1 MPEGSLPPMLQ
12 TELDRYEA
20 KKNGK
25 ASIPAAPEV
34 SWGEIS
40 RTLENN
46 TDFRKLYKHLNEAH
60 GLKGAENTTAYL
72 KALLID
78 QFGWIPKRANSLE
91 TMGLVRLSYPAL
103 KTAKCPE
110 ELLTIGCK
118 DSDWQDFL
126 KICLDYVIR
135 GGRHYMVSGE
145 NKLFLTQNTYMT
157 EIYPKDSDK
166 RIKGNPVNKWPV
178 VNQTIGEKVRDDQHR
193 LVLLLCAT
201 LGYNNAD
208 DFNKEKVAIVN
219 SILSKAWGYLT
230 SNVLELVDNEGKGY
244 MLDLIGDKVKLQLMD
259 TGYLCP
265 VDNVVVDVTFCGY
278 SPRMNGYI
286 GKNNFDRF
294 KVETKFDFPYF
305 PFKSSEIKEDKLM
318 DWIEKNLTCLKE
330 HGVYTELHKRV
341 YAQKPIF
348 ISAEHSAQQSREDL
362 DKYEKEFNEGH
373 LNVLSCSTTMEMGV
387 DIGGISEVVMNN
399 VPPKSANYLQRA
411 GRAGRRNESKA
422 LALTFCAPNPIGT
435 NTWRHPE
442 YPITHV
448 TETPMLKL
456 ESRQL
461 IQRHVNALVFADYV
475 YMKGGIRITAN
486 LADFFR
492 STEDLT
498 YYDSFINHIDAV
510 MSGQRTDLDET
521 YKSIVR
527 GTALNNISLV
537 DSAFATKNDIV
548 RVYDLFQAHMDS
560 INKSIKAIEEEGGS
574 SVALRSIQR
583 QMDNFLKTSLLT
595 YLAENSFLPSAGIP
609 TGLVECMLSN
619 GKETNYP
626 TMHLSQAISAY
637 APGKQVVKNEWVYE
651 PAGILMKN
659 MYDDNT
665 VRYIIQNC
673 SRCGY
678 TTINH
683 GSALNDCPKCGGKD
697 TMHGIKNMNIS
708 TEQRFTEVVEPAAFS
723 VAFGSKPT
731 RKINAQ
737 GEMNLIQPVLLEMDP
752 WQGRTSSAK
761 MIVRCS
767 TTKSEILF
775 FNRGR
780 SGYGFAF
787 CPYCGRMVSEAKP
800 NLLDKLLAGHKH
812 LSSGVPCQGGEMN
825 GRNIRRHVLLV
836 GRYQTDFVEVKFYK
850 ADNTL
855 EKDEETLY
863 SLGVILSRK
872 LTELLGVNDGEID
885 FGYDGSNHS
894 IFIYDTALGGAGY
907 STLFREYKDMVL
919 DKAYETLSGC
929 SCERACTKCLIDRKS
944 QWYLNYLNR
953 QKALDWLEM
962 ERKSRIAPK
971 DIADFIQDTSAV
983 TTDFA
988 TEMYQVTRNKNV
1000 SAMKLYVDNDYS
1012 DWHVEDFPYNK
1023 LVDELVLSGI
1033 DVAFVTGRVIDLNN
1047 CSISLKTVLATAMFK
1062 HKFQYVDGVL
1072 PKNLKPLMTVVFEDG
1087 RTKTYFGKNVN
1098 NTLSAFWGNGDIF
1111 YSMSDFKLK
1120 YSDVNLPD
1128 MLQQMANSNGTIMF
1142 DTRILVDCHLN
1153 NLFDKLVEPHNNKWN
1168 RIFSSLKGK
1177 EVTMEYSDRYLSTP
1191 LGCILLAHFIRELQQ
1206 KIGVTIKSICI
1217 TVKSLA
1223 ETSFD
1228 KYNVSINSDYKSN
1241 DARNNFLSDAVSE
1254 LVGINAQII
1263 DSGYIEHERCLTV
1276 KTMDAEL
1283 CIRPD
1288 AGIAHGWVPFGHDFT
1303 DCTDEDFRC
1312 NWDLDI
1318 HLYNKKQKFS
1328 GILYTIS
1335 FENKR

>member
-1 MPEGSLPPMLQ
+1 
-12 TELDRYEA
+12 
-20 KKNGK
+20 
-25 ASIPAAPEV
+25 
-34 SWGEIS
+34 
-40 RTLENN
+40 
-46 TDFRKLYKHLNEAH
+46 
-60 GLKGAENTTAYL
+60 
-72 KALLID
+72 
-78 QFGWIPKRANSLE
+78 
-91 TMGLVRLSYPAL
+91 
-103 KTAKCPE
+103 
-110 ELLTIGCK
+110 
-118 DSDWQDFL
+118 
-126 KICLDYVIR
+126 
-135 GGRHYMVSGE
+135 
-145 NKLFLTQNTYMT
+145 
-157 EIYPKDSDK
+157 
-166 RIKGNPVNKWPV
+166 
-178 VNQTIGEKVRDDQHR
+178 
-193 LVLLLCAT
+193 
-201 LGYNNAD
+201 
-208 DFNKEKVAIVN
+208 
-219 SILSKAWGYLT
+219 
-230 SNVLELVDNEGKGY
+230 
-244 MLDLIGDKVKLQLMD
+244 
-259 TGYLCP
+259 
-265 VDNVVVDVTFCGY
+265 
-278 SPRMNGYI
+278 
-286 GKNNFDRF
+286 
-294 KVETKFDFPYF
+294 
-305 PFKSSEIKEDKLM
+305 
-318 DWIEKNLTCLKE
+318 
-330 HGVYTELHKRV
+330 
-341 YAQKPIF
+341 
-348 ISAEHSAQQSREDL
+348 
-362 DKYEKEFNEGH
+362 
-373 LNVLSCSTTMEMGV
+373 
-387 DIGGISEVVMNN
+387 
-399 VPPKSANYLQRA
+399 SANYLQRA

-1033 DVAFVTGRVIDLNN
+1033 D
-1047 CSISLKTVLATAMFK
+1047 
-1062 HKFQYVDGVL
+1062 
-1072 PKNLKPLMTVVFEDG
+1072 
-1087 RTKTYFGKNVN
+1087 
-1098 NTLSAFWGNGDIF
+1098 
-1111 YSMSDFKLK
+1111 
-1120 YSDVNLPD
+1120 
-1128 MLQQMANSNGTIMF
+1128 
-1142 DTRILVDCHLN
+1142 
-1153 NLFDKLVEPHNNKWN
+1153 
-1168 RIFSSLKGK
+1168 
-1177 EVTMEYSDRYLSTP
+1177 
-1191 LGCILLAHFIRELQQ
+1191 
-1206 KIGVTIKSICI
+1206 
-1217 TVKSLA
+1217 
-1223 ETSFD
+1223 
-1228 KYNVSINSDYKSN
+1228 
-1241 DARNNFLSDAVSE
+1241 
-1254 LVGINAQII
+1254 
-1263 DSGYIEHERCLTV
+1263 
-1276 KTMDAEL
+1276 
-1283 CIRPD
+1283 
-1288 AGIAHGWVPFGHDFT
+1288 
-1303 DCTDEDFRC
+1303 
-1312 NWDLDI
+1312 
-1318 HLYNKKQKFS
+1318 
-1328 GILYTIS
+1328 
-1335 FENKR
+1335 